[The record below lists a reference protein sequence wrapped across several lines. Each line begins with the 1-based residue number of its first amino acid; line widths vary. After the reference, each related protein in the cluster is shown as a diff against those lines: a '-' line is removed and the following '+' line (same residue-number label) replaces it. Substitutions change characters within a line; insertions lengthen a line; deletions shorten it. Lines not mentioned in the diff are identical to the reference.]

1 MHINLKVKSQKK
13 MKIVKYNQ
21 KIVKLVKYKI
31 SEKKINLEFLSIKIK
46 IVVPFLNNSI
56 YNFFYF

>member
-1 MHINLKVKSQKK
+1 

-46 IVVPFLNNSI
+46 SCCS
-56 YNFFYF
+56 FFK